1 MIELLN
7 HPLATGLVCGLRYKL
22 HYFIAEGLPAEAIK
36 QEFLEHANEEQH
48 AEKIASVLADVG
60 QWQNNR

>member
-1 MIELLN
+1 MRWQ
-7 HPLATGLVCGLRYKL
+7 PGWYACCATNITALVPK
-22 HYFIAEGLPAEAIK
+22 ELPAEAIK